1 MINHDKSRGY
11 LAPAFLSKNLVNY
24 LKIMGRLKDHL
35 QSYADYFEISFEDA
49 MDLDNETVLNWK
61 PPAKISS
68 FRLERALASFYQHY
82 EIDNEDRATAWKFVI
97 EEFGL
102 SLEEETELDNMIYA
116 AYRNSLGK

>member
-1 MINHDKSRGY
+1 
-11 LAPAFLSKNLVNY
+11 
-24 LKIMGRLKDHL
+24 MGRLKDHL

-49 MDLDNETVLNWK
+49 MDLDNKTVLNWN
-61 PPAKISS
+61 PPTKISS
-68 FRLERALASFYQHY
+68 SRVERALASFYQHY